1 MGWLLII
8 SHFNVNCLNQ
18 VKYIQTLGEKITHWM
33 SWKFWCNCDEFR
45 VLEISWNV
53 SNPLLHLSPLWL
65 LKKINIVRKI
75 SLPGEEIST
84 SQDKW
89 TKLAICGNNPSWEV
103 TCKCLVVG
111 SKEFPV
117 LRGSR
122 KAGLA
127 CNNYKAENSSCILPC
142 LGWCHGASATGF
154 KIRIRE

>member
-18 VKYIQTLGEKITHWM
+18 VKYIQTQGGKSLTEWVG
-33 SWKFWCNCDEFR
+33 SSDEFR
-45 VLEISWNV
+45 VLEVSCNV
-53 SNPLLHLSPLWL
+53 ANPLLHLSPLWL

-75 SLPGEEIST
+75 SPPGEEIST

-127 CNNYKAENSSCILPC
+127 CHNYKAENSSCILPC